1 LIVADTVAKYY
12 ALNINSGEIIWSK
25 NNIAPFNS
33 QIKIFKQNFFIVDSE
48 NVIRCFSITDGSVI
62 WTFKTDKPFIKSQK
76 KNSLVIKNDMIIFN
90 NSLGDITALDL
101 YSGELKWQTPTQT
114 KAIYENA
121 LFLKNSDLIV
131 GKNSIF
137 SSNNMNEFFSI
148 DSNTGTINWKQKINS
163 ELRPTFI
170 NNLIFSITNE
180 GYFVVIDNETG
191 NLIRSTNV
199 LKNIKR
205 KKIKK
210 FKPVGFIVGKKNIYL
225 TTSNGRLFVIDILTG
240 NTKSVL
246 KIDNEKIS
254 RPIVLDQNLFI
265 IKENSIIKLN

>member
-1 LIVADTVAKYY
+1 
-12 ALNINSGEIIWSK
+12 
-25 NNIAPFNS
+25 
-33 QIKIFKQNFFIVDSE
+33 
-48 NVIRCFSITDGSVI
+48 
-62 WTFKTDKPFIKSQK
+62 
-76 KNSLVIKNDMIIFN
+76 
-90 NSLGDITALDL
+90 
-101 YSGELKWQTPTQT
+101 
-114 KAIYENA
+114 
-121 LFLKNSDLIV
+121 
-131 GKNSIF
+131 
-137 SSNNMNEFFSI
+137 MNEFFSI

-199 LKNIKR
+199 LKNIKN